1 MKILVPDTLDFAL
14 DVDGEVIT
22 YDVREL
28 IPDEHTDADVLVV
41 WGNSAKG
48 LKKIAPQLTNV
59 RLVQSL
65 MAGAEAVVTAGFRAE
80 AVICNGV
87 GLHDKTVSEHALA
100 LTLALVRKLP
110 RLHDR
115 KMRHEWDDELAFR
128 SPLYTKPVSTL
139 MGSNVAIWGFG
150 SIAKTLAPMLETL
163 GANVRGIA
171 RSAGERAGF
180 EVVAETDMDGVLAE
194 ADILIMILPS
204 TPETENA
211 LDRDTIAK
219 LQDKALFVNVGRGSN
234 VDEEALIE
242 ALLTGKIAGAAID
255 VMKHEPLPVEDPL
268 WSAPN
273 LIITPHAA
281 GGRPVGYDE
290 LIARQ
295 IAALESGDEL
305 ENVYE
310 G

>member
-1 MKILVPDTLDFAL
+1 MKVLVPNTLEFDFAI
-14 DVDGEVIT
+14 DGEVVT
-22 YDVREL
+22 YDVREP

-48 LKKIAPQLTNV
+48 LKVIAPQLTEV
-59 RLVQSL
+59 KLVQSL
-65 MAGAEAVVTAGFRAE
+65 MAGAESVLTAGFREE
-80 AVICNGV
+80 AVLANGV
-87 GLHDKTVSEHALA
+87 GLHDRTVSEHALA

-115 KMRHEWDDELAFR
+115 KIRHEWDDELAFR

-139 MGSNVAIWGFG
+139 LGSNVLIWGFG

-163 GANVRGIA
+163 GANVRGVA

-180 EVVAETDMDGVLAE
+180 EVVAESDMDAALGE

-204 TPETENA
+204 TPETDDA
-211 LDRDTIAK
+211 LGRETIAK
-219 LQDKALFVNVGRGSN
+219 LQHRALVVNVGRGST
-234 VDEEALIE
+234 VDEDALLEALV
-242 ALLTGKIAGAAID
+242 TGKIAGAAID

-281 GGRPVGYDE
+281 GGRPVGYEDLIMRQLCALDE
-290 LIARQ
+290 
-295 IAALESGDEL
+295 GTEL
-305 ENVYE
+305 ENVLE
-310 G
+310 R